1 VKTIAHT
8 TQWRAC
14 FIYNQFLDA
23 IWVVGVVCKI
33 YLTVP
38 LKLNK
43 DDFTSVL
50 PKLQGSKGMIC
61 AK

>member
-1 VKTIAHT
+1 M
-8 TQWRAC
+8 
-14 FIYNQFLDA
+14 
-23 IWVVGVVCKI
+23 VCKI